1 MDSKQDFTQG
11 SIFGKMMQFMI
22 PILGAQILQAMY
34 GAVDMLVVGHFGTNA
49 AISGVSTGSSIM
61 NLVTFVLSQLAA
73 GVMILIGRYL
83 GQRQSERIGTLIG
96 RAIAFF
102 LAVSVVL
109 TAALVIFAKPIAV
122 LMQAPAEAVEL
133 TAQYIRI
140 CGVGCVFVVFYNLIS
155 CIFRGL
161 GNSRLPLLFVGI
173 ACVVNIV
180 GDLALVALLDMNVAG
195 AAIATIAAQTVS
207 VLLSLLIIRRQ
218 KLPFRFSRKDIRLD
232 REVAGFVRVG
242 APLAL
247 QELLTN
253 ISFLA
258 ICAFINRLGLD
269 ASNGYGIAQK
279 IQSFVMLVPSSIM
292 QCMASFVAQN
302 VGAGK
307 EERAKKGML
316 YGMAVGA
323 GIGVVIAALALFR
336 GDLLASL
343 FSGNAQDIART
354 FEYLRGF
361 APEAVLTSVLFSFL
375 GYFNGHSRSTF
386 VMVQSIAQ
394 AFLIR
399 LPVSYLMSIQPGVSL
414 TGVGLAVPL
423 STVFGIAMCLWYYR
437 RMRRE

>member
-83 GQRQSERIGTLIG
+83 GQRQNERIGTLIG

-109 TAALVIFAKPIAV
+109 TAALVIFAEPIAV

-195 AAIATIAAQTVS
+195 AAIATIAAQAIS

-232 REVAGFVRVG
+232 REVVGFVRVG

-343 FSGNAQDIART
+343 FSSNARDITRA

-386 VMVQSIAQ
+386 VMTQSIAQ

-399 LPVSYLMSIQPGVSL
+399 LPVSYLMSIRPGVSL

-437 RMRRE
+437 RMQRP